1 MKYRYVKGKTR
12 KIKAKL
18 SKKKIKAKLSKLK
31 NKTCKGGSEFLGNGT
46 FGVVIGNPRLPCKEV
61 DGSIEPYTEKFDNEI
76 SKIFKYNADAEA
88 DFNITQ
94 NLQEYMPNDYTEFIN
109 YAILSKKVCKVPEE
123 LNPINK
129 SDNNES
135 KSDNNETKS
144 DNNEPDNNETK
155 SDFNKYNITN
165 YLPIVEVGEDEYTT
179 MSIQPKAKTDL
190 YDILTDQIDNINSWI
205 ISLIKLYSILKAI
218 LLLQKNNMCH
228 LDIKPQN
235 IMEHNNMYKLIDNDN
250 IMHIDETTPTLKTL
264 GYFPSIFIYNRI
276 IPMNLTH
283 DLFDTYYTKYIESPE
298 TFNIPPP
305 PKIESKW
312 ALQSE
317 TTNRLTTYT
326 PPPPPRPIPRPK
338 HLNNSILS
346 QINDA
351 IADENIFKMLNS
363 EFTITKNNIF
373 KQIINQQT
381 FGEKTFKASY
391 NFGPPED
398 PVNYPTTIKELN
410 SMHLENNSIPLQKN
424 DPNYSTQEFIKKNN
438 KIVESF
444 VNSDEAKRDIYKRN
458 DIYAFGILLLYH
470 IQILHFLDK
479 PITTTTKSVK
489 KQQPYILNIYKEL
502 SDIIYLCC
510 VQDRRTPNEIA
521 ANIINEKCKVVDI
534 NLICRMYSDLI
545 RPLIDKVKFS
555 GNNTTR
561 SELGPKGE
569 TEKPEKIDNDNN
581 ISDFK
586 QKYSD
591 LLRIPCIPPLSPPPS
606 IFSGLSSIFGKRP

>member
-46 FGVVIGNPRLPCKEV
+46 FGVVIGNPRLPCKED
-61 DGSIEPYTEKFDNEI
+61 DGSIEPYTEEFDNEI
-76 SKIFKYNADAEA
+76 SKIFKLNSDAINEEA
-88 DFNITQ
+88 LTP
-94 NLQEYMPNDYTEFIN
+94 NLQKYMPQDDYTEFIN

-123 LNPINK
+123 LNPITK
-129 SDNNES
+129 PDNNET

-179 MSIQPKAKTDL
+179 MSIQPKAKPDL
-190 YDILTDQIDNINSWI
+190 YVILTDQIDNINSWI

-235 IMEHNNMYKLIDNDN
+235 IMNHNNMYKLIDNDT
-250 IMHIDETTPTLKTL
+250 IMHIDKTTTTLITL

-283 DLFDTYYTKYIESPE
+283 DLTHDLFNTYYTKYIESQ
-298 TFNIPPP
+298 PPQP
-305 PKIESKW
+305 PKIESNGV
-312 ALQSE
+312 LQSE

-326 PPPPPRPIPRPK
+326 PPPRLIPRPK
-338 HLNNSILS
+338 HLNIFILS

-470 IQILHFLDK
+470 IQILHVVEQQI
-479 PITTTTKSVK
+479 PTKTGVK
-489 KQQPYILNIYKEL
+489 HQYILNIYKEL
-502 SDIIYLCC
+502 SEIIYLCC
-510 VQDRRTPNEIA
+510 VQDRRSQTEIA
-521 ANIINEKCKVVDI
+521 ENIINEKCKVIDI
-534 NLICRMYSDLI
+534 NLICRKYADLI
-545 RPLIDKVKFS
+545 RPLLDRVTFS
-555 GNNTTR
+555 GNNTIR
-561 SELGPKGE
+561 SELGPKRE
-569 TEKPEKIDNDNN
+569 TEKPEEIDNDNN

-586 QKYSD
+586 EKYSN
-591 LLRIPCIPPLSPPPS
+591 LLIKPCIPLPPPS
-606 IFSGLSSIFGKRP
+606 IFSRVSSIFGK